1 MWARTFKLQ
10 KKNDSQN
17 NWKKLKEKWKM
28 KEARE
33 KGRKNGPHTKKKD
46 FGKEG
51 ILIDEKKW
59 KMSECR
65 R

>member
-1 MWARTFKLQ
+1 
-10 KKNDSQN
+10 
-17 NWKKLKEKWKM
+17 M

-51 ILIDEKKW
+51 ILIDEKK
-59 KMSECR
+59 
-65 R
+65 